1 MKILKYA
8 LIFLLGVILTMVMT
22 FFNLPFWLIYLV
34 VVAVYLLLIVVPQM
48 YTVYKSKNL
57 KKIEQY
63 LEKNK
68 RKPIFAYPL
77 ALKTG
82 DREQIIRSL
91 EEILKK
97 HKQPYMQ
104 EVYKTIL
111 ALFENN
117 VSKFE
122 HLAKQISKEPL
133 RTYYLAY
140 VEALKGDFDE
150 AHTLMVQLPKGWM
163 QHAIEAVIAKEQGN
177 NALYEQEANKSIELA
192 TGVQKYSLY
201 YSFQQEI
208 NNLK

>member
-1 MKILKYA
+1 MKIIKYA
-8 LIFLLGVILTMVMT
+8 LIFVLGVILATAMM
-22 FFNLPFWLIYLV
+22 FLELPFWFIYVSV
-34 VVAVYLLLIVVPQM
+34 VVIYLLLLVAPQM

-57 KKIEQY
+57 NKIEQY

-82 DREQIIRSL
+82 DQEQIVRSI
-91 EEILKK
+91 EEILKR

-104 EVYKTIL
+104 EVYKTML

-122 HLAKQISKEPL
+122 QLAKQISKEPL
-133 RTYYLAY
+133 RTYYIAY
-140 VEALKGDFDE
+140 AEALKGNFDE
-150 AHTLMVQLPKGWM
+150 ANTLKNQLPKEWM
-163 QHAIEAVIAKEQGN
+163 QHAIAAVIAKQQGN
-177 NALYEQEANKSIELA
+177 IDLFEKEVNICIDLA

-201 YSFQQEI
+201 YSFQ
-208 NNLK
+208 LDTY

>member
-1 MKILKYA
+1 MKIIKYA
-8 LIFLLGVILTMVMT
+8 LIFVLGVILATAMM
-22 FFNLPFWLIYLV
+22 FLELPFWFIYVSV
-34 VVAVYLLLIVVPQM
+34 VVIYLLLLVAPQM

-57 KKIEQY
+57 NKIEQY

-82 DREQIIRSL
+82 DQEQIVRSI
-91 EEILKK
+91 EEILKR

-104 EVYKTIL
+104 EVYKTML

-122 HLAKQISKEPL
+122 QLAKQISKEPL
-133 RTYYLAY
+133 RTYYIAY
-140 VEALKGDFDE
+140 AEALKGNFDE
-150 AHTLMVQLPKGWM
+150 ANTLKNQLPKEWM
-163 QHAIEAVIAKEQGN
+163 QHAIAAVIAKQQDNIDLFEKEVN
-177 NALYEQEANKSIELA
+177 ICIDLA

-201 YSFQQEI
+201 YSFQ
-208 NNLK
+208 LDTY